1 MHESLPLA
9 SSTARSLLATSACF
23 DLRSSSIRF
32 FSPNAHFT
40 YVPLIFAP
48 YHQLFP
54 CDRLTVLRVL
64 VSASILALY
73 SLPISAHEF
82 GQAPDCH
89 SSLPSQHSGS
99 VISFESNLSLNEVLG
114 RTTDPIIYPT
124 RPDCTRYMPLILT
137 VEGNTT
143 ILTSARSRFIRSIRA
158 VAVVVVYCRVRDRHG
173 AI

>member
-1 MHESLPLA
+1 MESSPLA

-48 YHQLFP
+48 CYQLFSS
-54 CDRLTVLRVL
+54 RRHTVLRVL
-64 VSASILALY
+64 VSASILALC

-99 VISFESNLSLNEVLG
+99 VVSVLALHFAKAE
-114 RTTDPIIYPT
+114 RLHTTNPIIHPA

-137 VEGNTT
+137 IESDTT
-143 ILTSARSRFIRSIRA
+143 ILTSARSRFIRSIRT
-158 VAVVVVYCRVRDRHG
+158 VTVVVVYCRVGDS
-173 AI
+173 